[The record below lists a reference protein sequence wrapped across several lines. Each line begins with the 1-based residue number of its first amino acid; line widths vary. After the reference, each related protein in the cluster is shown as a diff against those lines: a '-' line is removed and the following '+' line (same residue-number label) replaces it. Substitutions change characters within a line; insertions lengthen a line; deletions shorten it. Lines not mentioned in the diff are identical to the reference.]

1 MLFDESSSHNLLFDN
16 VAGIKRLNKSLS
28 ILVFFQ
34 HANYTKM
41 KICFTCHNFTK
52 RNLNLRIIIT
62 KSKLK
67 KHIPISLHIHTA

>member
-41 KICFTCHNFTK
+41 KICFMSQFH
-52 RNLNLRIIIT
+52 
-62 KSKLK
+62 K
-67 KHIPISLHIHTA
+67 KEP